1 MRKILIFTFALL
13 LFAAAAFAA
22 IYPVSDKWMVNHSE
36 VIVAG
41 EVVSITSDYEA
52 DGLIWSYATI
62 NVDEVVMGLVSDQ
75 VTFKYQGGTV
85 GDMTLRVSTS
95 PTFEEGEEVLV
106 FLKTAEDG
114 TLEIT
119 NWVLSKRTLVDGR
132 FSEVDKPYDDY
143 IDELTEIANAR

>member
-1 MRKILIFTFALL
+1 MRKIFTFTFALL

-62 NVDEVVMGLVSDQ
+62 QVDQVVMGLASDQ

-106 FLKTAEDG
+106 FLKSAEDG

-132 FSEVDKPYDDY
+132 FIEVDKPYHEY
-143 IDELTEIANAR
+143 IDELTEIANTR